1 MKYTNILKV
10 LLGTEKPTNN
20 LLNLVVHNLDYT
32 TLNIL
37 TYDGELLAKY
47 DGYDF
52 VIVVKTWHNV
62 QQIYY
67 AKQLT
72 KHFAPMCVNDI
83 VIGDEATITGEV

>member
-10 LLGTEKPTNN
+10 LLGTEEPTNN
-20 LLNLVVHNLDYT
+20 LLNVAIHDSGFT

-47 DGYDF
+47 NGYEF
-52 VIVVKTWHNV
+52 VIVTETWYNA
-62 QQIYY
+62 QQVYY

-72 KHFAPMCVNDI
+72 KHFAPVCVNDI